1 MGRAAKHASTRLRRT
16 PFSDAI
22 SDLGQQRVHTFIA
35 ASDCEDPV
43 ERIHQQRVAIRRLR
57 SLIRLVAPVS
67 RPDVLTHLD
76 EDLSWVASRLGD
88 QRDLDVLGELVRRD
102 VVRALSDEADDLL
115 VGIEMELT
123 RRRVIAQEELHECL
137 TGKRFGQLKLSLRE
151 LDLGAGLVSDGRVE
165 QVAPKLVQ
173 AQWKR
178 LKRARRTWLDD
189 EDYASWHRMRMRAKN
204 LRYVL
209 EDFTPAY
216 PELGRCARQLGHLT
230 DLMGEVCDAHNE
242 QQFLA
247 AVVVSSDVSIAFAA
261 GRVSAWSELRQGH
274 LIDRVPERWSLVRR
288 SWKAVEW

>member
-1 MGRAAKHASTRLRRT
+1 MIKAAN
-16 PFSDAI
+16 DA
-22 SDLGQQRVHTFIA
+22 
-35 ASDCEDPV
+35 
-43 ERIHQQRVAIRRLR
+43 
-57 SLIRLVAPVS
+57 
-67 RPDVLTHLD
+67 
-76 EDLSWVASRLGD
+76 

-151 LDLGAGLVSDGRVE
+151 LDLGAGLVSDDRVD
-165 QVAPKLVQ
+165 QVAPKLLQ

-178 LKRARRTWLDD
+178 LKHARRTWLEDD
-189 EDYASWHRMRMRAKN
+189 DYGSWHRMRMRAKN

-216 PELGRCARQLGHLT
+216 PDLGHCARSLGHLT

-242 QQFLA
+242 QQFLVAVA
-247 AVVVSSDVSIAFAA
+247 ASSDVSIAFAA
-261 GRVSAWSELRQGH
+261 GRVRTWSELRERH
-274 LIDRVPERWSLVRR
+274 LIDQLPINWRKVQERWHGVH
-288 SWKAVEW
+288 W

>member
-242 QQFLA
+242 QQFLVAVA
-247 AVVVSSDVSIAFAA
+247 ASSDVSIAFAA
-261 GRVSAWSELRQGH
+261 GRVRTWSELRERH
-274 LIDRVPERWSLVRR
+274 LIDQLPINWRKVQERWHGVH
-288 SWKAVEW
+288 W